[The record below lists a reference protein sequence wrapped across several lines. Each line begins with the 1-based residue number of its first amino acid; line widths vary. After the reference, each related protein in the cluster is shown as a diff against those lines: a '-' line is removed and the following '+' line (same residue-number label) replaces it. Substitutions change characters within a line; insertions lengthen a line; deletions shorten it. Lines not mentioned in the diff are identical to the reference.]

1 MPKKF
6 TSRGAPST
14 AAAPKVEF
22 LMVAEDPQRQK
33 EHVAQEKLFPTNADT
48 VQFHITHPS
57 PDRPQGLSVPLL

>member
-1 MPKKF
+1 
-6 TSRGAPST
+6 
-14 AAAPKVEF
+14 
-22 LMVAEDPQRQK
+22 MVAEDPQRQK